1 MSATYVPSE
10 NTLPDMG
17 LHPKRLAPVSPTG
30 DPLTSESLS
39 PTSSISVDGVQ
50 PHLGLKLEAHRRWNA
65 SLPLGFLWSVERV
78 EINVTRTDADN
89 GLVFVLE
96 VFLSIPTSRL
106 PVNKLSSNEEQV
118 TAAYPTFTVER
129 RFSDFEE
136 LRRSVSSCVS
146 MERQCSC
153 QYCLKFVEYVR
164 FSSSQPRGLVK
175 RFGGE
180 HKHKQVLQTF
190 INDFVAMGQR
200 RVQKTG
206 KRKCQ
211 AQLLVPDLLS
221 AFLLQGNVH

>member
-10 NTLPDMG
+10 NKLAKLV
-17 LHPKRLAPVSPTG
+17 LHPKLVSPVSSSG
-30 DPLTSESLS
+30 DQLTSESVS
-39 PTSSISVDGVQ
+39 PASSISVEEVQ

-89 GLVFVLE
+89 ELVFVLE
-96 VFLSIPTSRL
+96 VFLSTPTSRL
-106 PVNKLSSNEEQV
+106 PVSTPSSSEER
-118 TAAYPTFTVER
+118 AAAACPAFTVEH

-136 LRRSVSSCVS
+136 LRKSVSSCVS

-153 QYCLKFVEYVR
+153 MYCLKFVEYIR

-175 RFGGE
+175 RFAGE
-180 HKHKQVLQTF
+180 QKRKQVLQTF
-190 INDFVAMGQR
+190 INDFVTMGQR
-200 RVQKTG
+200 RVRKTG

-211 AQLLVPDLLS
+211 AQQLVPNLLS